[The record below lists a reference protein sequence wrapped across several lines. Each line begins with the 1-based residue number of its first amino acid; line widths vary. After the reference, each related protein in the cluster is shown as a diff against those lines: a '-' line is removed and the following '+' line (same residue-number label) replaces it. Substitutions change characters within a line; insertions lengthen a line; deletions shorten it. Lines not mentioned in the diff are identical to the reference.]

1 MNKQV
6 ERTMTARE
14 RYELNHPLIETI
26 GKIEIRKN
34 VKDFSFTA
42 NLGVGLWSCH
52 VSELAEARDA
62 AIKANNLMDAG
73 FELYGFH
80 GVCIFEYDKLMQF
93 AATAHPQQ
101 MKLYWLYI

>member
-1 MNKQV
+1 MNNLN

-52 VSELAEARDA
+52 VKELAEAREIA
-62 AIKANNLMDAG
+62 VKANNLMDAG
-73 FELYGFH
+73 FMLYGFH
-80 GVCIFEYDKLMQF
+80 GVCIFEYDKLVKF
-93 AATAHPQQ
+93 AESAHPSQ
-101 MKLYWLYI
+101 MQKYWLYI